1 MADIQR
7 ADRRSPLRGS
17 QLAWL
22 ILSVAGIGI
31 SIYLTIVHYSGA
43 GLVCSTTGLINC
55 ERVLSSPYSLVP
67 FTSIPITI
75 PGMLWFLVSGTLGF
89 IGWRGLA
96 QLRPLSIA
104 EVAWSGLGLLSIF
117 YLVYAEIVKVQAICV
132 WCTVVHLLILSML
145 LISVVQL
152 QRSSSVDDIDDE
164 EADEEAEEATIS
176 SRHEMPKTL

>member
-43 GLVCSTTGLINC
+43 GLVCSTSGLINC

-67 FTSIPITI
+67 FTSLPITL
-75 PGMLWFLVSGTLGF
+75 PGMLWFLVSGA
-89 IGWRGLA
+89 LA
-96 QLRPLSIA
+96 LTAGRMPAHRQRQMYIA
-104 EVAWSGLGLLSIF
+104 EVVWAVLGLFSVF
-117 YLVYAEIVKVQAICV
+117 YLVFAEIVKVQAIYV
-132 WCTVVHLLILSML
+132 WCTVVH
-145 LISVVQL
+145 
-152 QRSSSVDDIDDE
+152 
-164 EADEEAEEATIS
+164 
-176 SRHEMPKTL
+176 